1 MLNVKKAEMVN
12 LCLISWGCNFKILRV
27 IPKSFWSIVPGGKY
41 HTKVNSSGYNSQL
54 QLLEVF
60 LSDSVCVQLSTFP
73 SFALWPSFKKFTG
86 NDEK

>member
-41 HTKVNSSGYNSQL
+41 HIKVNSSG
-54 QLLEVF
+54 
-60 LSDSVCVQLSTFP
+60 
-73 SFALWPSFKKFTG
+73 
-86 NDEK
+86 